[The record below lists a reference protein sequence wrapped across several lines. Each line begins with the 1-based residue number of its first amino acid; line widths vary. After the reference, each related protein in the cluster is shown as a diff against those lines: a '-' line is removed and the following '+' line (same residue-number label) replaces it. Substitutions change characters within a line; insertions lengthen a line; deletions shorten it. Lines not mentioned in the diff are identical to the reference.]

1 MQKLLLI
8 LITLTTFTNVIYA
21 SFPVNNQI
29 KTDVLEFSELDN
41 ESLIDPF
48 ELTGLAIALLIFYLF
63 RVSSK
68 TTDPIERKRLSN
80 YAFALT
86 LLLILA
92 FIILALIFQSINS
105 SWINF
110 FDRNL

>member
-1 MQKLLLI
+1 MQNLILL
-8 LITLTTFTNVIYA
+8 LITLTTFTNVSYA
-21 SFPVNNQI
+21 SFPVDNQI
-29 KTDVLEFSELDN
+29 KTDVLEFSESDN
-41 ESLIDPF
+41 ESFNYPF

-63 RVSSK
+63 RESSK
-68 TTDPIERKRLSN
+68 TTDTIERKRLST

-92 FIILALIFQSINS
+92 FIILALILQSINS
-105 SWINF
+105 AWINF

>member
-1 MQKLLLI
+1 MKKVLLF
-8 LITLTTFTNVIYA
+8 LITLTTFTNVSYA
-21 SFPVNNQI
+21 SFPLNNQI
-29 KTDVLEFSELDN
+29 ETDVFEFSESDN
-41 ESLIDPF
+41 ESSNDPF
-48 ELTGLAIALLIFYLF
+48 ELTGLAIAILIFYLF
-63 RVSSK
+63 RQSSK
-68 TTDPIERKRLSN
+68 TTDPIERKRLST

-92 FIILALIFQSINS
+92 FIILALILQSINS

>member
-1 MQKLLLI
+1 M
-8 LITLTTFTNVIYA
+8 LITLTNVSYA
-21 SFPVNNQI
+21 SFPVDNQI
-29 KTDVLEFSELDN
+29 ETDVLELSESDN
-41 ESLIDPF
+41 ESFNDPF
-48 ELTGLAIALLIFYLF
+48 ELTGLAIAILIFYLF
-63 RVSSK
+63 RQSSK
-68 TTDPIERKRLSN
+68 TPDPIERKRLST

-92 FIILALIFQSINS
+92 FIILALILQSINS